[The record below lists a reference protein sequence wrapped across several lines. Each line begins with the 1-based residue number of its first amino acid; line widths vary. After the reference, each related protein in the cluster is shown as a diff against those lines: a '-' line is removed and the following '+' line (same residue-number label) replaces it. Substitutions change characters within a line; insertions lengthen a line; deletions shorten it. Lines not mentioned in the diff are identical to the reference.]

1 MGEERKIVYPE
12 LYRHFKGRIYAT
24 IGIVIGI
31 TPEELADIFKKN
43 NTTIG
48 CAHNVGVHSGTQRE
62 IAVLEIGNKF
72 YYLNKRGDKEGLVMY
87 RSIGTGKVW
96 LTPLKMFAEEAS
108 LEEQERYGQ
117 KYKFQIVESKF
128 VKSCYI

>member
-12 LYRHFKGRIYAT
+12 LYRDFKGRIYVT
-24 IGIVIGI
+24 IGIVIGVA
-31 TPEELADIFKKN
+31 PDELADIFKKN
-43 NTTIG
+43 HTTIG
-48 CAHNVGVHSGTQRE
+48 CAHNVGYHSGVLRE
-62 IAVLEIGNKF
+62 IAVLEIGSRF

-87 RSIGTGKVW
+87 RSIETGKVW
-96 LTPLKMFAEEAS
+96 LTPLKMFAAEAS

>member
-31 TPEELADIFKKN
+31 TPDKLADICKKN

-48 CAHNVGVHSGTQRE
+48 RVHNIGVHSKTLKE
-62 IAVLEIGNKF
+62 TTVLKIGNRF
-72 YYLNKRGDKEGLVMY
+72 YYLNKKGDKEGLVMY
-87 RSIGTGKVW
+87 RSIETGKVW
-96 LTPLKMFAEEAS
+96 LTPLRMFAEEAS

>member
-1 MGEERKIVYPE
+1 
-12 LYRHFKGRIYAT
+12 
-24 IGIVIGI
+24 
-31 TPEELADIFKKN
+31 
-43 NTTIG
+43 
-48 CAHNVGVHSGTQRE
+48 
-62 IAVLEIGNKF
+62 
-72 YYLNKRGDKEGLVMY
+72 MY